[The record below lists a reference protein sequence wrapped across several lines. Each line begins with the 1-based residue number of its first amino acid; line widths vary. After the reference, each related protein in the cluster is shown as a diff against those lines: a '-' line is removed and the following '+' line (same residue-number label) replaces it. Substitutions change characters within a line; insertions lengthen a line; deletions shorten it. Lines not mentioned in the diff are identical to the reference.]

1 LADSLY
7 LPLGAGRFRA
17 TELTQGPWHPS
28 QQHGSPPAALLAY
41 AMERTD
47 PRPDMEFAQF
57 AVDLLRP
64 VPVGEVEVRAEL
76 VRPGRRVQYFTAELI
91 ADGQP
96 AVRARGWRV
105 RRADTSDVA
114 TPSTTPAPMPDI
126 SSAEPPFTDFGYF
139 HAIDWRLVS
148 GAVHIPGPAAM
159 WTRLR
164 VPVVPDEKPTPLQRV
179 AGVADTSSGIS
190 AELNFDTHIFT
201 NVDFTLH
208 LLRALSGEWVYL
220 DAVTTV
226 GPDGSGLC
234 RTRLHDDHGDLGT
247 AAQTLFI
254 APRP

>member
-7 LPLGAGRFRA
+7 LPLGAGRFQA
-17 TELTQGPWHPS
+17 TELTQGPWHPG

-41 AMERTD
+41 AMERTE
-47 PRPDMEFAQF
+47 PRPDLEFTQF
-57 AVDLLRP
+57 AVDLLGP
-64 VPVGEVEVRAEL
+64 FPVGEVEVRAEV
-76 VRPGRRVQYFTAELI
+76 VRPGRRVQYLTAELI
-91 ADGQP
+91 ANGQP
-96 AVRARGWRV
+96 AARARGWRM

-114 TPSTTPAPMPDI
+114 TPSTTPPMPDA
-126 SSAEPPFTDFGYF
+126 SAAEFLLTDFGYF
-139 HAIDWRLVS
+139 HAIECRLVA
-148 GAVHIPGPAAM
+148 GDMQTPGPAAM

-220 DAVTTV
+220 DAVTTI

-234 RTRLHDDHGDLGT
+234 RTRLQDDHGDLGA

-254 APRP
+254 TPRT